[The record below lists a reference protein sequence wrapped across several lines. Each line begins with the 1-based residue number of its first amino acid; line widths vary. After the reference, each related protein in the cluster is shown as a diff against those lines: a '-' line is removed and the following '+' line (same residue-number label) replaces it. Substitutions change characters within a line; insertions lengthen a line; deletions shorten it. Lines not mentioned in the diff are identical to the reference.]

1 MFTWKLPAGED
12 TTPHHADPAQ
22 HPVLA
27 VVKSNPVRG
36 DVVIK
41 NKMGALAGCVVLALG
56 IAACGSSEK
65 SSSSSSSSTAASTA
79 SSTPSTTATAV
90 SAGSGT
96 ISGAGSTFAA
106 PVYEQWASSLS
117 GLTVNYQ
124 AVGSGAGITAV
135 ESKTVDFGASDPP
148 LKAADEEAIAK
159 NGSTAVQIPMFLG
172 AITVSYN
179 LPGVKTGL
187 KLDGKT
193 IADIYLG
200 KVKTW
205 DDTEIKALN
214 PGVTLPSTSITVIH
228 RSDSSGTTAGFTGFL
243 AAVDP
248 EFKSKVGE
256 GKDVQWP
263 TGTGAKGN
271 AGVAGAVQQ
280 TTGAIGYVE
289 QAYALEHKFTYASVK
304 NKAGAFVEPTLA
316 STSAAAQG
324 VAVPANLGIK
334 ISNPAGA
341 ASYPITS
348 QTFVVVSKDMCKA
361 GIPGGEGA
369 AKGVVKFLDYGLGE
383 GQKILGQADYAA
395 LPAAILAK
403 SKAAVAGLQC
413 NGASLG
419 G

>member
-1 MFTWKLPAGED
+1 
-12 TTPHHADPAQ
+12 
-22 HPVLA
+22 
-27 VVKSNPVRG
+27 
-36 DVVIK
+36 VIK
-41 NKMGALAGCVVLALG
+41 NKMGALAGCAVLALG
-56 IAACGSSEK
+56 LAACGSSSSNTT
-65 SSSSSSSSTAASTA
+65 SSSATTSSTAA
-79 SSTPSTTATAV
+79 STPSTTATTV
-90 SAGSGT
+90 NAGSGT

-148 LKAADEEAIAK
+148 LKPADEEAIAK
-159 NGSTAVQIPMFLG
+159 NGSTAVEIPMFLG

-200 KVKTW
+200 TVKTW
-205 DDTEIKALN
+205 NDPEIKALN
-214 PGVTLPSTSITVIH
+214 PGVNLPSTAITVIH

-280 TTGAIGYVE
+280 TTGAVGYVE
-289 QAYALEHKFTYASVK
+289 QAYALEHKFTYAAVK

-324 VAVPANLGIK
+324 VKVPANLGIK
-334 ISNPAGA
+334 ISNPSGAG
-341 ASYPITS
+341 SYPITS

-369 AKGVVKFLDYGLGE
+369 AKGVVKFLDYGLGQ
-383 GQKILGQADYAA
+383 GQSILSQADYAA
-395 LPAAILAK
+395 LPAAILTKA
-403 SKAAVAGLQC
+403 KAAVAGLQC
-413 NGASLG
+413 NGTSLG

>member
-1 MFTWKLPAGED
+1 
-12 TTPHHADPAQ
+12 
-22 HPVLA
+22 
-27 VVKSNPVRG
+27 
-36 DVVIK
+36 VIK
-41 NKMGALAGCVVLALG
+41 NKMGALASCAVLALG
-56 IAACGSSEK
+56 LAACGNSNTSST
-65 SSSSSSSSTAASTA
+65 SSSSASTSSTAA
-79 SSTPSTTATAV
+79 STPSTTATTV
-90 SAGSGT
+90 NAGSGT

-148 LKAADEEAIAK
+148 LKPADEEAIAK

-205 DDTEIKALN
+205 NDPEIKALN
-214 PGVTLPSTSITVIH
+214 PGVNLPSTAITVIH
-228 RSDSSGTTAGFTGFL
+228 RSDSSGTTSGFTSFL

-280 TTGAIGYVE
+280 TTGAVGYVE
-289 QAYALEHKFTYASVK
+289 QAYALEHKFTYAAVK
-304 NKAGAFVEPTLA
+304 NKAGVFVEPTLA

-324 VAVPANLGIK
+324 VTVPANLGIK
-334 ISNPAGA
+334 ISNPGGAG
-341 ASYPITS
+341 SYPITS

-369 AKGVVKFLDYGLGE
+369 AKGVVKFLDYGLGQ
-383 GQKILGQADYAA
+383 GQSILGQADYAA

-403 SKAAVAGLQC
+403 AKEAVAGLQC
-413 NGASLG
+413 NGTSLG